1 MLPILV
7 PTRGHRDHGE
17 VDTNLGVK
25 RLVLICGSKDLF
37 ESAHIAYRLA
47 TDEDVGTPRY
57 GSILSQKEAREQ
69 GWRPD
74 ESAGWAA
81 EVGNDILSGDWLG
94 ARPPSPRVW
103 VTT

>member
-47 TDEDVGTPRY
+47 TDEDVGRPRY

-69 GWRPD
+69 CWRPD
-74 ESAGWAA
+74 ESAGWDA
-81 EVGNDILSGDWLG
+81 ELVNDILSADWLVAG
-94 ARPPSPRVW
+94 PAVPEL
-103 VTT
+103 